1 MSFPRPVSRP
11 TGQPLPKRAAVLIVG
26 GGIQGLC
33 CAFYLTTHGVRDILV
48 LDAGYWQGGASGRN
62 GTLIRPGFA
71 SIEWTRLF
79 QLSRNEWAGLSKKLG
94 QNVMFTP
101 RGYTMVAEKPET
113 AEMLVRAQ
121 ALHRECGI
129 ESFFLNGLELRNEL
143 PAISHS
149 RVRAALQQPIG
160 GFAPHHAVMKGLV
173 AACQR
178 NGVDIRYRTKASG
191 FETSN
196 GSISAAYV
204 GDHRIDAGTIV
215 IAAGAQNVE
224 LAQSIG
230 VSLNGYSMRIEALAL
245 EPTRPLIKPALALI
259 DSLAYF
265 HQTPRG
271 EVVGGTEVPERPRM
285 SLRADI
291 PVMASMAKVYFEMFP
306 RLGSLR
312 ILRHWAGMLHISDDF
327 APLLGEHP
335 AVRNLWFTAGW
346 SYGFAGAPG
355 AGLLLAKAIA
365 MRSIDP
371 IMLPFALD
379 RFDKRKPIV
388 EGGIVLRKDE

>member
-1 MSFPRPVSRP
+1 MSFLHPVSTP
-11 TGQPLPKRAAVLIVG
+11 ANTPLPKRAEVVIVG

-33 CAFYLTTHGVRDILV
+33 CAFYLTTFGIRDILV

-71 SIEWTRLF
+71 SLEWTRLF
-79 QLSRNEWAGLSKKLG
+79 QFSRNEWAGLSRKLG
-94 QNVMFTP
+94 HNVMFTP

-113 AEMLVRAQ
+113 AEMLVAAQ
-121 ALHRECGI
+121 KLHRDCGI
-129 ESFFLNGLELRNEL
+129 DSHFLNARELREEL
-143 PAISHS
+143 PAINHA
-149 RVRAALQQPIG
+149 RVQAALQQPIG
-160 GFAPHHAVMKGLV
+160 GFAPHHAAMKGLV
-173 AACQR
+173 SACQEK
-178 NGVDIRYRTKASG
+178 GVDIRYRTRVTG
-191 FETSN
+191 FETAN
-196 GSISAAYV
+196 GRISAVTV
-204 GDHRIDAGTIV
+204 GDHRVDAGTVV
-215 IAAGAQNVE
+215 IAAGPQNPE
-224 LAQSIG
+224 IAKQIG
-230 VSLNGYSMRIEALAL
+230 VALNGYAMRIEAMAL
-245 EPTRPLIKPALALI
+245 EPTKPLIRPALALI

-291 PVMASMAKVYFEMFP
+291 PVMASMAKVYLEMFP
-306 RLGSLR
+306 RLGPLR

-335 AVRNLWFTAGW
+335 QCRDLWFTAGW

-365 MRSIDP
+365 KRVIDP
-371 IMLPFALD
+371 VMAPFALD
-379 RFDKRKPIV
+379 RFEKTGPIR